1 MTDQIK
7 DAAAQVILA
16 ALHTAEQTGEW
27 IKGQIPDVLG
37 QLIRYNIVIDAIW
50 TILCAALI
58 GLGLWLSIRYRRWII
73 READGFPYFLW
84 VMPGVFVLAGFCICS
99 SDLLEILI
107 APKVWILEYARH
119 LL

>member
-1 MTDQIK
+1 MTDQLK

-27 IKGQIPDVLG
+27 IKGQIPDVLS
-37 QLIRYNIVIDAIW
+37 QLIRYNIVMDAVWIAVSVSLLVVGVWASVRYRKPIIKHTDGMAYMLW
-50 TILCAALI
+50 TFAIGPII
-58 GLGLWLSIRYRRWII
+58 GLSVCV
-73 READGFPYFLW
+73 P
-84 VMPGVFVLAGFCICS
+84 
-99 SDLLEILI
+99 DLLKILI